1 MNPARLSSVADRA
14 ASPATAFQ
22 HCDDASTDAFLAGL
36 PVTQGFR
43 AMRRRYRRAFVER
56 WPAIE
61 DWFTAPFEERVGRLC
76 GETQKRPGFPVSYRS
91 RSHLY
96 YLASID
102 RLRLDYHWLLAIGDL
117 CVAPIADGLGLDL
130 GIKKLAEQG
139 VRHGYDRASIA
150 TSMTWVIPRITL
162 HNGIWSVD
170 DLRYSHIE
178 ALLDAIERFGDLH
191 DVGKFRDSTTS
202 DLRWY
207 WRTNVRQL
215 QLLLFHHGQ
224 ISEYPALPSKRPPP
238 SPSDRP
244 NMQVAIDRWVAIRRL
259 TLNTY
264 TVDHQVVSLRHFYD
278 FTSRPQPLR

>member
-1 MNPARLSSVADRA
+1 MWEAGMRELTLQKRLGHATVEATRLYTRVSDASVVAEYPSRARRRRCGGRMNSARLSSVADRA

-191 DVGKFRDSTTS
+191 DVGKFR
-202 DLRWY
+202 
-207 WRTNVRQL
+207 
-215 QLLLFHHGQ
+215 
-224 ISEYPALPSKRPPP
+224 
-238 SPSDRP
+238 
-244 NMQVAIDRWVAIRRL
+244 RL
-259 TLNTY
+259 HY
-264 TVDHQVVSLRHFYD
+264 VGSQVVLAHQ
-278 FTSRPQPLR
+278 RPTASTLAFPPRTDQRVSGAPV

>member
-1 MNPARLSSVADRA
+1 M
-14 ASPATAFQ
+14 
-22 HCDDASTDAFLAGL
+22 AGL
-36 PVTQGFR
+36 
-43 AMRRRYRRAFVER
+43 
-56 WPAIE
+56 I
-61 DWFTAPFEERVGRLC
+61 RV
-76 GETQKRPGFPVSYRS
+76 S
-91 RSHLY
+91 
-96 YLASID
+96 LALTG

-178 ALLDAIERFGDLH
+178 ALLDAIERFGDCTCRQVSGLH
-191 DVGKFRDSTTS
+191 VVGQMT
-202 DLRWY
+202 LG
-207 WRTNVRQL
+207 TNVRQL

-259 TLNTY
+259 TLNRH

-278 FTSRPQPLR
+278 SPRDHSPSGDTFF